1 MLETIIV
8 PLDGS
13 DFAKRALVP
22 ARRLAELTGAHIELL
37 ASEWE
42 LGTNPSDL
50 TTLVENLGMPASPVV
65 VASRSASDAILA
77 RAAAFKHPLVC
88 MASHGRSGVGQAL
101 LGSVTEA
108 TLRGSSDPILV
119 VGPAFREDT
128 PELASGAPLV
138 YCTDGSHAAE
148 AALDA
153 ACEWAAMLGMHVW
166 VLQVL
171 EPSLAPRNDGGGSD
185 TIETALVERVAKRFA
200 EAGVTVD
207 WDALHG
213 KEPAHALVDSIGR
226 IGAALVVMG
235 THGRSG
241 LARMVMGSQAM
252 HVVHHS
258 PCPVLLV
265 RALA

>member
-22 ARRLAELTGAHIELL
+22 ARQLSELTGAHIELL

-50 TTLVENLGMPASPVV
+50 TNLVDNLGAPASPVV

-77 RAAAFKHPLVC
+77 RAAAFTHPLVC

-108 TLRGSSDPILV
+108 TLRGSSEPILV
-119 VGPAFREDT
+119 VGPSFHD
-128 PELASGAPLV
+128 GAPPLSAGASMV
-138 YCTDGSHAAE
+138 YCSDGSHAAD
-148 AALDA
+148 AALPA
-153 ACEWAAMLGMHVW
+153 ACEWASMLGLHVW

-171 EPSLAPRNDGGGSD
+171 EPSSPQGGGSD
-185 TIETALVERVAKRFA
+185 TAETAVVERVAKHFA
-200 EAGVTVD
+200 EAGVSVD
-207 WDALHG
+207 WDTLHG
-213 KEPAHALVDSIGR
+213 KEAAHALVDRISR
-226 IGAALVVMG
+226 IGASLVVMAS
-235 THGRSG
+235 HGRSG
-241 LARMVMGSQAM
+241 LARMVVGSQAM
-252 HVVHHS
+252 HLVHHS

-265 RALA
+265 RAAR